1 MKLKSNET
9 EGKIIRRRPAARPET
24 VFYVTVADK
33 ASNAGHVNRTGAL
46 LGPYDT
52 LVEAQANVE
61 RGRKMACEANRW
73 AWFYSYG
80 VMEFKVAAVAKIT
93 PVFGK

>member
-1 MKLKSNET
+1 MKEQSNET
-9 EGKIIRRRPAARPET
+9 GREIIRRRAARPET
-24 VFYVTVADK
+24 VFYVTVVDK
-33 ASNAGHVNRTGAL
+33 ASNAGHTNRMGAL

-52 LVEAQANVE
+52 LAEAQANVE
-61 RGRKMACEANRW
+61 RGRQMANEVNCW

-80 VMEFKVAAVAKIT
+80 VMEFKSTAVAKIT